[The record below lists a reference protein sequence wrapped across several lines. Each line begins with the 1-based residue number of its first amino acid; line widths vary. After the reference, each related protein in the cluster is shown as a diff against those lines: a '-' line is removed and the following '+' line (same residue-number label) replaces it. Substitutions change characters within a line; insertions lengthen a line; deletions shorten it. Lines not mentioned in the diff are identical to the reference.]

1 LKVFLTKAVRMNGT
15 IRVGTLFGIP
25 FSIHPSW
32 LLILGLV
39 SWSYGSGLAAQFPQL
54 GAGTAGL
61 LGLGAALLL
70 FASVLAHELGHSLV
84 ALRQGIAVQSI
95 NLFFFGGL
103 ASLEKESKTPADAFW
118 VAIAGPLVSL
128 ALFALLSLVVS
139 GTGITGPLA
148 AVLQLLASVNL
159 ILALFNLIP
168 GLPLDGGNILKAAV
182 WKLTGNPY
190 RGVTFASRVGQLLG
204 WIGILSSL
212 IPLLLFGRFFGL
224 WNALIGW
231 FLLQNAGRAAQSATI
246 QEQMSGLTA
255 ADAVIAESPIVS
267 ADLSLR
273 DFADQ
278 VVFAKSNWQRFL
290 VTNAEGQLLGAIALE
305 DLRTVPSDRWAET
318 LVREL
323 THPLADATTATVDQP
338 LLEVAKLLE
347 EKRLPTLPVLQDNG
361 VVVGLLEKGSILN
374 LLRSRAQTQTA

>member
-1 LKVFLTKAVRMNGT
+1 MNGT

-54 GAGTAGL
+54 GAGMAGL

-204 WIGILSSL
+204 WIGILSGL

-323 THPLADATTATVDQP
+323 THPLADATTATADQP

-374 LLRSRAQTQTA
+374 LLQSRAQTQTA

>member
-1 LKVFLTKAVRMNGT
+1 M
-15 IRVGTLFGIP
+15 
-25 FSIHPSW
+25 
-32 LLILGLV
+32 
-39 SWSYGSGLAAQFPQL
+39 
-54 GAGTAGL
+54 
-61 LGLGAALLL
+61 ALLL
-70 FASVLAHELGHSLV
+70 FASVLLHELGHSLV
-84 ALRQGIAVQSI
+84 ARSQGIRVTAI
-95 NLFFFGGL
+95 TLFLFGGI
-103 ASLEKESKTPADAFW
+103 ASIEEESKTPGQAFQ
-118 VAIAGPLVSL
+118 VAIAGPLVSICLWLLLGFGSRFLPL
-128 ALFALLSLVVS
+128 AS
-139 GTGITGPLA
+139 PA
-148 AVLQLLASVNL
+148 AVLSQSLAGINL
-159 ILALFNLIP
+159 VLALFNLIP
-168 GLPLDGGNILKAAV
+168 GLPLDGGQILKAAV

-204 WIGILSSL
+204 WIGILSGL

-278 VVFAKSNWQRFL
+278 VVFAKSNWRRFL

>member
-1 LKVFLTKAVRMNGT
+1 MNGT
-15 IRVGTLFGIP
+15 IRIGTLFGIP

-39 SWSYGSGLAAQFPQL
+39 SWSYGSGLATQFPQL

-103 ASLEKESKTPADAFW
+103 ASLEKESQTPADAFW

-128 ALFALLSLVVS
+128 ALFALLSLVVQ
-139 GTGITGPLA
+139 GPGITGPLA

-204 WIGILSSL
+204 WIGILSGL
-212 IPLLLFGRFFGL
+212 IPLLLLGRFFGL

-267 ADLSLR
+267 AERSLR
-273 DFADQ
+273 DFADE
-278 VVFAKSNWQRFL
+278 VVFAKTNWQRFL
-290 VTNAEGQLLGAIALE
+290 VINAEGCLLGAIALE

-323 THPLADATTATVDQP
+323 THPLTDATTVAADQP

-347 EKRLPTLPVLQDNG
+347 EKRLPALPVLQDDG
-361 VVVGLLEKGSILN
+361 VVVGLLEKASILK
-374 LLRSRAQTQTA
+374 LLQSRAQAQMA

>member
-1 LKVFLTKAVRMNGT
+1 MNGT

-32 LLILGLV
+32 LLILGLL

-148 AVLQLLASVNL
+148 TVLQLLASVNL